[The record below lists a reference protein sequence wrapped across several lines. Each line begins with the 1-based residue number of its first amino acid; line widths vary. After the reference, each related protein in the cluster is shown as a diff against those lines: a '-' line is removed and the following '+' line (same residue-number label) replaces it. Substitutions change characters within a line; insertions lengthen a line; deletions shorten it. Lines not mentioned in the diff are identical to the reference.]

1 MKRERKLIDSPI
13 GPRGQQRQE
22 VRGQIEG
29 GGEVGMTMGP
39 WDVLVDRVEMRPG
52 EGCYVDGG
60 SLPLLDFSGNGSV
73 ELFVPWAPNWLNVR

>member
-1 MKRERKLIDSPI
+1 MKRERKLIDSPK

-22 VRGQIEG
+22 VRGQIERA
-29 GGEVGMTMGP
+29 
-39 WDVLVDRVEMRPG
+39 VLVDRVEMRPG

-73 ELFVPWAPNWLNVR
+73 ELFHGLQIG